1 MKKSLQ
7 IKMLFTFSIIVLA
20 SCLVL
25 SFISYHSSI
34 NLVKDSISNV
44 AGTIVQQAAKVI
56 DIKKYEQI
64 TLKSGET
71 EYYHQL
77 REQLNELRE
86 KTGLTYLYTMSRKE
100 VNGSYEYYYMVD
112 GMPKGAEDAS
122 SLGDKEDISDF
133 PVLVKTFEKETMQ
146 VDMTYSEEW
155 GGNVSAYVPIKAKSG
170 EVIGIIGAD
179 LDATQIY
186 ETIHA
191 NKLKL
196 SIITLIILLISAGLI
211 SFFTY
216 YLLKPLKEL
225 TNQVKKVGDG
235 NLSSEI
241 QMNRSDE
248 IGVLAIA
255 INKMQ
260 QSLRDVISNISYAA
274 ESVSSQSEELT
285 QSSNEVKIGSLQV
298 ASTMQELSSGMDS
311 QANTSGTLAKEMATF
326 TVKIKEANENGE
338 EITNESRQILG
349 LADEGSQLME
359 TSMIQMVV
367 INDIV
372 KDAVHKIQGLNQQS
386 QEISKLVDVI
396 KAIADQTNLL
406 ALNAAIEAARAGEY
420 GKGFAVVADEVR
432 KLAVQVTD
440 SVLDITG
447 IVDNIQTEAKDM
459 VLSLENGYE
468 QVQKGSTQI
477 SLTGEG
483 FRKINHSVTNMVE
496 RITIISKNLEEITT
510 NSMKMN
516 VSIDK
521 IATISRESAT
531 GVEQASASIQQT
543 TTSMEEVAG
552 SANQLAEL
560 AEDLNNQVRK
570 FILE

>member
-25 SFISYHSSI
+25 SFISYTSSVT
-34 NLVKDSISNV
+34 LVRDSISNI
-44 AGTIVQQAAKVI
+44 AGNVVQHAGKII
-56 DIKKYEQI
+56 DTEKYEKI
-64 TLKSGET
+64 TVESGET

-77 REQLNELRE
+77 RGQLNQLRE
-86 KTGLTYLYTMSRKE
+86 TTGLQYLYTMSRKE
-100 VNGSYEYYYMVD
+100 VNGAYEYYYMVD
-112 GMPKGAEDAS
+112 GMPEGAEGAS
-122 SLGDKEDISDF
+122 LLGEKEDISDF
-133 PVLVKTFEKETMQ
+133 PAMVKTFEKETMQ

-155 GGNVSAYVPIKAKSG
+155 GGTVSAYVPIKANSG

-179 LDATQIY
+179 LDAAQIY

-196 SIITLIILLISAGLI
+196 SIITLIILIISGALIF
-211 SFFTY
+211 FFTY
-216 YLLKPLKEL
+216 HLLKPLKEL
-225 TNQVKKVGDG
+225 TGQVKKVGEG
-235 NLSSEI
+235 NLSSKIEVD
-241 QMNRSDE
+241 RSDE
-248 IGVLAIA
+248 IGILAA
-255 INKMQ
+255 AVNKMQ
-260 QSLRDVISNISYAA
+260 QSLRDVISNITYAA

-298 ASTMQELSSGMDS
+298 AATMQELSSGMDS
-311 QANTSGTLAKEMATF
+311 QAATSGILARDMATF
-326 TVKIKEANENGE
+326 TVKIKEANDNGE
-338 EITNESRQILG
+338 EITNESTQVLE

-359 TSMIQMVV
+359 TSMTQMEV
-367 INDIV
+367 INNIV
-372 KDAVHKIQGLNQQS
+372 KDAVQKTQALNQQS
-386 QEISKLVDVI
+386 QKISKLVDVI

-406 ALNAAIEAARAGEY
+406 ALNAAIEAARAGEH

-440 SVLDITG
+440 SVLDITE

-459 VLSLENGYE
+459 VLSLEDGYE

-477 SLTGEG
+477 SLTGES

-496 RITIISKNLEEITT
+496 RITVISKNLEEITK
-510 NSMKMN
+510 NSAKMN

-521 IATISRESAT
+521 IATISRDSAT
-531 GVEQASASIQQT
+531 GVEQTSASIQQA
-543 TTSMEEVAG
+543 TTSMEEIAG

-560 AEDLNNQVRK
+560 AEDLNNQVRQ

>member
-7 IKMLFTFSIIVLA
+7 IKMLLTFSIIVLA

-25 SFISYHSSI
+25 SFISYHSSV

-56 DIKKYEQI
+56 DIDKYEQI
-64 TLKSGET
+64 TLESGET

-77 REQLNELRE
+77 REQLNEVRE
-86 KTGLTYLYTMSRKE
+86 KTGLRYLYTMSRKE
-100 VNGSYEYYYMVD
+100 VNGAYEYYYMVD
-112 GMPKGAEDAS
+112 GMPKGVEDAS
-122 SLGDKEDISDF
+122 SLGDKEDINDF
-133 PVLVKTFEKETMQ
+133 PAMVKTFEEETMK

-155 GGNVSAYVPIKAKSG
+155 GGNVSAYAPIKAKSG

-186 ETIHA
+186 ETINA

-196 SIITLIILLISAGLI
+196 SIITLIILLISGVLI
-211 SFFTY
+211 FFFTY

-225 TNQVKKVGDG
+225 TGQVKKVGEG
-235 NLSSEI
+235 NLSSEVEV
-241 QMNRSDE
+241 NRSDE
-248 IGVLAIA
+248 IGVLAVA
-255 INKMQ
+255 VNKMQ

-311 QANTSGTLAKEMATF
+311 QANTSGTLAREMATF

-359 TSMIQMVV
+359 TSMTQMDV

-406 ALNAAIEAARAGEY
+406 ALNAAIEAARAGEH

-440 SVLDITG
+440 SVLDITE

-483 FRKINHSVTNMVE
+483 FRKINHSVTNMVD
-496 RITIISKNLEEITT
+496 RITVISKNLEEITK
-510 NSMKMN
+510 NSVKMN
-516 VSIDK
+516 DSIDR
-521 IATISRESAT
+521 IATISKESAI
-531 GVEQASASIQQT
+531 GVEQTSASIQQT
-543 TTSMEEVAG
+543 TTSMEEITG

>member
-25 SFISYHSSI
+25 SFISYHSSV

-56 DIKKYEQI
+56 DIEKYEQI
-64 TLKSGET
+64 TPESGET

-86 KTGLTYLYTMSRKE
+86 KTGLRYLYTMSRKE
-100 VNGSYEYYYMVD
+100 ANGAYEYYYMVD
-112 GMPKGAEDAS
+112 GMPEGAEDAS
-122 SLGDKEDISDF
+122 SLGDKEDINDF
-133 PVLVKTFEKETMQ
+133 PSMAKTFEKETMQ

-170 EVIGIIGAD
+170 EVIGIVGAD

-196 SIITLIILLISAGLI
+196 SIITLIILIISGVLIF
-211 SFFTY
+211 FFTY

-225 TNQVKKVGDG
+225 TSQVKRVGEG

-241 QMNRSDE
+241 QVNRSDE
-248 IGVLAIA
+248 VGVLATA

-311 QANTSGTLAKEMATF
+311 QANTSGTLAEEMATF

-359 TSMIQMVV
+359 TSMTQMGV

-406 ALNAAIEAARAGEY
+406 ALNAAIEAARAGEH

-483 FRKINHSVTNMVE
+483 FRKINHSVMNMVE
-496 RITIISKNLEEITT
+496 RITIISKNLEEITK
-510 NSMKMN
+510 NSIKMN

-521 IATISRESAT
+521 IATISKESAI
-531 GVEQASASIQQT
+531 GVEQTSASIQQT
-543 TTSMEEVAG
+543 TTSMEEIAG